1 MTKEQKAKKGARCH
15 VAGNCKK
22 CPYRLPVDIM
32 LDPRIDPD
40 FGAHAMERAHKCRD
54 DLIADLAAFVT
65 RDAQIKAV
73 YEVYHNEDGA
83 FIGFGTCESIHV
95 TDEIHT
101 TKKAA
106 EAAKERLEK
115 TGGHCFY
122 YVAKIAVGQR
132 SE

>member
-15 VAGNCKK
+15 IAGNCEK
-22 CPYRLPVDIM
+22 CPYYGGRDIM

-40 FGAHAMERAHKCRD
+40 FGAHAMERARKCTD
-54 DLIADLAAFVT
+54 ALVADLAKLVT
-65 RDAQIKAV
+65 WDAQIKTV

-95 TDEIHT
+95 TDEIHM

-115 TGGHCFY
+115 TGEYCFY